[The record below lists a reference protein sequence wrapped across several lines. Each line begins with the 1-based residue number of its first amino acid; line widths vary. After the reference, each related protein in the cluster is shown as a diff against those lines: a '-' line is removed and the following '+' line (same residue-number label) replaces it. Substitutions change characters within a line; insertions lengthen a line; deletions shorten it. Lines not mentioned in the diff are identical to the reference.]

1 MLIASTAGPRTLWH
15 EGSMAGEYDRP
26 GVEFVASEAHD
37 YDIDHAAARVRASVG
52 ETLAELRDDIV
63 IVDREDADAGSDSEG
78 EDTQDETTAGPP
90 RDARGRFI
98 DRE

>member
-1 MLIASTAGPRTLWH
+1 
-15 EGSMAGEYDRP
+15 MAGKYDRP

-37 YDIDHAAARVRASVG
+37 YDIDHAVARVRASVG

-63 IVDREDADAGSDSEG
+63 IVDREDADAGSDLRPGGGQSEG
-78 EDTQDETTAGPP
+78 EATQDETTAGPP